1 MSDSFAEQVSGVGA
15 LAEPV
20 RRSLYLYVAAQPEP
34 VSREQAAEGCG
45 LPLHTAKF
53 HLDRLVDE
61 ELLEVEFRRLTG
73 RTGPGAGRPAKLYR
87 RSAREVSV
95 SLPERRYDLAGTVL
109 AAAIDRSLREGI
121 DVQAAVADAADAEG
135 RRIAGEATPREAAA
149 ADGSQVERATET
161 LAEHG
166 YEPRLRD
173 DVVCLANCPFDR
185 LAREHTE
192 LVCTLNLALVGAVLD
207 GLGCDQLHAVLDPE
221 PGLCCVKARP
231 LDRA

>member
-1 MSDSFAEQVSGVGA
+1 MGDSFEDQVSGVGV
-15 LAEPV
+15 LAEPA
-20 RRSLYLYVAAQPEP
+20 RRELYLFVAGQPEP

-61 ELLEVEFRRLTG
+61 RLLDVEFRRLSG

-87 RSAREVSV
+87 RSDRQVSV
-95 SLPERRYDLAGTVL
+95 SLPERRYDLAGAVL
-109 AAAIDRSLREGI
+109 AAAIDRSLREGT
-121 DVQAAVADAADAEG
+121 DLREAVRAEADAEG
-135 RRIAGEATPREAAA
+135 RRIAREAPVEEPAA
-149 ADGSQVERATET
+149 ADDSQVERLTAA

-173 DVVCLANCPFDR
+173 DVVCLANCPFDS

-192 LVCTLNLALVGAVLD
+192 LVCTMNLALVDGVLD
-207 GLGCDQLHAVLDPE
+207 GLQCDRLEAVLDPE

-231 LDRA
+231 HDGA